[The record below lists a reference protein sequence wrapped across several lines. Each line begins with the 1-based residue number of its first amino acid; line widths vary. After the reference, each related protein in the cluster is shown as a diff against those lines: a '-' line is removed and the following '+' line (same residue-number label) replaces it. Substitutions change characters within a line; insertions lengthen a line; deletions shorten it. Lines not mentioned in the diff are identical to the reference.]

1 MLSGFNEGVT
11 DYLANIR
18 VHFLRSHHSTVGK
31 VSKMEEKSS
40 AMSNIAPVAPTR
52 ITRYDKDDKHKPV
65 IVCALA
71 ALPIPSQPPKAS
83 QERKR
88 QRRTFWTKCATCKEK
103 NKFPITNLACQV
115 VCPACTETFTAI
127 EVARPRNT
135 SLYCKEKLESSSSVA
150 ANSSLQST
158 AVTPIADVAYHPPNI
173 QGKRKDGEV
182 KISEAFPKPAVEKL
196 LQARMKEIL
205 EKKLNDRQAKDEGQ

>member
-1 MLSGFNEGVT
+1 MEG
-11 DYLANIR
+11 
-18 VHFLRSHHSTVGK
+18 
-31 VSKMEEKSS
+31 KSS
-40 AMSNIAPVAPTR
+40 AMSNIAPVAPSR

-71 ALPIPSQPPKAS
+71 ALPISSQPQPPKAS
-83 QERKR
+83 QECKR

-135 SLYCKEKLESSSSVA
+135 SLYSKEKLESSSAVA

-158 AVTPIADVAYHPPNI
+158 AVIPIADVAYHTPNI